1 MQALPQTNGT
11 LLALLRLCFIA
22 ALWLSAPASMGSDHP
37 TRIGVLSFRD
47 IEATRQQWAPLAE
60 HLNQQISGRRFEL
73 VPLHLDDLNHAVEG
87 GKIDFVLTQPEHYV
101 MLRTRHGLAAVATL
115 MPLAGG
121 LPVSRIG
128 GVIVTRNGRG
138 DIRELADLRER
149 TVAAPHQN
157 SLAGYRLQQWTL
169 LQAGINLPDDLKG
182 ITFTG
187 QSQDEVIRQVVN
199 NQVDVGFVR
208 TGLIE
213 SMIDEGKLDAG
224 AIKVINPQYDPDF
237 PLRRSTALC
246 PEWPFLASGHVPEAL
261 VKAVVIALLQIK
273 PDDPAALA
281 GKFYGFSPPAD
292 YGALESMLLE
302 LDAHPNRLAYFGL
315 RDIIA
320 KYSAAIVT
328 SLSIVLLLML
338 LAVVLLI
345 RSKRRVA
352 AALRERAA
360 MLDSLGEGL
369 YVIDRQG
376 HCEFIN
382 PVALEILGL
391 TRQEIVGKDQHRLFH
406 HHRPDGSP
414 YPNSECPIYLTLH
427 DGRKRRGEEWF
438 FRKNGEGFPVRYSV
452 TPLRDRRNEGAVVAF
467 HDISDSRKADEQ
479 MRISAIAF
487 ETQEAML
494 VTDAAKRIIRV
505 NRAFTEI
512 TGYTVDE
519 VIGQTP
525 AVFKSGH
532 HEYGFYG
539 EMWASLKAHGNW
551 RGEIWNRRKN
561 GEVFPEW
568 LSITAVRNAEGQIS
582 HFVASYLDLTQRK
595 EAEEQIQFLAFYD
608 PLTHLPNRRLLN
620 ERLEK
625 ALLAGAR
632 HRRYAALLFIDLD
645 NFKMLNDSMGHA
657 IGDLLLREVA
667 QRLSNSIRANDTVAR
682 QGGDEF
688 VILLEELSQDIHGAI
703 AQIKLIAH
711 NMLEALDKP
720 YQFGDVSYHCT
731 ASIGAVPFMDTGETV
746 ESLLKS
752 ADMAMYKAK
761 AAGKNALRFF
771 DPSMQTE
778 IEQRATVERELRNAL
793 QAGQFELYFQPQV
806 DSAGSV
812 FGAEAL
818 IRWHHPGR
826 GLVGPD
832 EFIRIAEESRLILPI
847 GQWVL
852 TQACRQLALW
862 QKNPDTAHLTL
873 AVNVSAL
880 QFRDS
885 DFVNSVARAIA
896 ESGAPGS
903 RLKLEITE
911 SLLVEDI
918 GGTIEHMRPLKE
930 KLGVGLVLDDFG
942 TGYSSLSYLKQLPLD
957 QIKIDRSFV
966 RDINS
971 DPNDAAIAETIIALG
986 HFFNLTIIAEG
997 VETPAQRDTLI
1008 ICGCK
1013 AFQGFY
1019 FGKPGTIEQFQAG
1032 LGGNS

>member
-1 MQALPQTNGT
+1 MQALPQTTGT
-11 LLALLRLCFIA
+11 LLALFRLCFIA
-22 ALWLSAPASMGSDHP
+22 ALWLSAPASIGSEH
-37 TRIGVLSFRD
+37 TARIGVLSFRD

-60 HLNQQISGRRFEL
+60 HLNQLISGHRFEL

-101 MLRTRHGLAAVATL
+101 LLRTRHGLAAVATL

-157 SLAGYRLQQWTL
+157 SLAGYRLQQWAL

-182 ITFTG
+182 IAFTG

-237 PLRRSTALC
+237 PLRRSTALY

-261 VKAVVIALLQIK
+261 VKAVVMALLQIK

-302 LDAHPNRLAYFGL
+302 LNAHPNRLAYFGL
-315 RDIIA
+315 RDIVA
-320 KYSAAIVT
+320 KYSTTVVAG
-328 SLSIVLLLML
+328 LSILLLLML
-338 LAVVLLI
+338 LAVVYLI
-345 RSKRRVA
+345 RSKRQVA
-352 AALRERAA
+352 ASLRERASL
-360 MLDSLGEGL
+360 LDSLGEGL
-369 YVIDRQG
+369 YVIDRRG
-376 HCEFIN
+376 HCSFVN
-382 PVALEILGL
+382 PKALEILDL
-391 TRQEIVGKDQHRLFH
+391 TRQEVISTDQHLLFH

-438 FRKNGEGFPVRYSV
+438 FRKDGGGFPVRYSV
-452 TPLRDRRNEGAVVAF
+452 TPLRDKHNDGAVVVF
-467 HDISDSRKADEQ
+467 QDISESRKSDEQ

-505 NRAFTEI
+505 NRAFTET
-512 TGYTVDE
+512 TGYVAEE

-525 AVFKSGH
+525 AIFRSGH
-532 HEYGFYG
+532 HEHDFYR
-539 EMWASLKAHGNW
+539 EMWAALEEHGHW

-561 GEVFPEW
+561 GDVFPEW
-568 LSITAVRNAEGQIS
+568 LSITAVSDAQGRIT

-595 EAEEQIQFLAFYD
+595 EAEQQIQFLAFYD

-625 ALLAGAR
+625 ALLSGAR

-667 QRLSNSIRANDTVAR
+667 QRLSASVRANDTVAR

-703 AQIKLIAH
+703 AQIKLIAQ

-731 ASIGAVPFMDTGETV
+731 ASIGAIPFMDAGETV

-778 IEQRATVERELRNAL
+778 IERRASVERELRNAL

-806 DSAGSV
+806 DSAGKV

-818 IRWHHPGR
+818 IRWQHPGR

-852 TQACRQLALW
+852 AEACRQLALW

-880 QFRDS
+880 QFRDN

-903 RLKLEITE
+903 HLKLEITE
-911 SLLVEDI
+911 SLLLEDI
-918 GGTIEHMRPLKE
+918 GSTIEHMRPLKE

-971 DPNDAAIAETIIALG
+971 NPNDAAIAETIIALG

-997 VETPAQRDTLI
+997 VETAAQRDTLI
-1008 ICGCK
+1008 TCGCK
-1013 AFQGFY
+1013 AFQGFH
-1019 FGKPGTIEQFQAG
+1019 FGKPGTIEQFQAS
-1032 LGGNS
+1032 LGSNS

>member
-1 MQALPQTNGT
+1 MQALPHPAGT

-22 ALWLSAPASMGSDHP
+22 ALWLSAPASIGSDH
-37 TRIGVLSFRD
+37 TSRIGVLSFRD
-47 IEATRQQWAPLAE
+47 IEATRRHWAPLVE
-60 HLNQQISGRRFEL
+60 HLNGQIDDARFEL
-73 VPLHLDDLNHAVEG
+73 VPLHLDDLNRAVEG
-87 GKIDFVLTQPEHYV
+87 GQIDFVLTQPEHYV

-128 GVIVTRNGRG
+128 GVIVTRSGRG
-138 DIRELADLRER
+138 DIRELADLRNK

-157 SLAGYRLQQWTL
+157 SLAGYRLQQWAL
-169 LQAGINLPDDLKG
+169 LQAGINLPDDLEG
-182 ITFTG
+182 IAFTG

-199 NQVDVGFVR
+199 NQADVGFVR

-224 AIKVINPQYDPDF
+224 AIKIINPQLDPGF
-237 PLRRSTALC
+237 PLRRSTELY
-246 PEWPFLASGHVPEAL
+246 PEWPFLAAGHVPEPL
-261 VKAVVIALLQIK
+261 IKAVVMALLQIK

-302 LDAHPNRLAYFGL
+302 LNAHPNRLAYFGL
-315 RDIIA
+315 RDIVA
-320 KYSAAIVT
+320 KYSAAIVAG
-328 SLSIVLLLML
+328 LSIVLLLML

-360 MLDSLGEGL
+360 LLDSLGEGL
-369 YVIDRQG
+369 YVIDRRG
-376 HCEFIN
+376 HCSFIN
-382 PVALEILGL
+382 PKALEILGL
-391 TRQEIVGKDQHRLFH
+391 TLQEIVGMDQHRLFH
-406 HHRPDGSP
+406 HHRADGSP
-414 YPNSECPIYLTLH
+414 YPNSECPIYLTLQ
-427 DGRKRRGEEWF
+427 DGHKRQGEEWF

-452 TPLRDRRNEGAVVAF
+452 TPMRDRRNESAVVVF
-467 HDISDSRKADEQ
+467 QDITESRKADEL

-487 ETQEAML
+487 ETQEAMV
-494 VTDAAKRIIRV
+494 VTDAATRILRV
-505 NRAFTEI
+505 NHAFTEI
-512 TGYTVDE
+512 TGYAAEE

-525 AVFKSGH
+525 VLLKSGH
-532 HEYGFYG
+532 HEDSFYR
-539 EMWASLKAHGNW
+539 EMWAALKADGHW

-568 LSITAVRNAEGQIS
+568 LSISAVRNARGETT
-582 HFVASYLDLTQRK
+582 HFVASFLDLTQRK

-625 ALLAGAR
+625 ALLSGAR

-657 IGDLLLREVA
+657 IGDLLLCQVA
-667 QRLSNSIRANDTVAR
+667 RRLGDSVRANDTVAR

-703 AQIKLIAH
+703 AQIKLIGQ
-711 NMLEALDKP
+711 NMLEALDQP

-731 ASIGAVPFMDTGETV
+731 ASIGAVPFMDAGETV

-793 QAGQFELYFQPQV
+793 QAGQFELHFQPQV
-806 DSAGSV
+806 DSAGRV

-818 IRWHHPGR
+818 IRWQHPGR

-852 TQACRQLALW
+852 AAACRQLALW
-862 QKNPDTAHLTL
+862 QKNPATAHLTL

-896 ESGAPGS
+896 ESGAPGNH
-903 RLKLEITE
+903 LKLEITE
-911 SLLVEDI
+911 SLLLDDI
-918 GGTIEHMRPLKE
+918 GATIEHMRPLKE
-930 KLGVGLVLDDFG
+930 RLGVGLVLDDFG

-997 VETPAQRDTLI
+997 VETTAQRDTLI
-1008 ICGCK
+1008 SCGCK
-1013 AFQGFY
+1013 AFQGFH
-1019 FGKPGTIEQFQAG
+1019 FGKPGTIEQFEAG
-1032 LGGNS
+1032 LGGDT

>member
-1 MQALPQTNGT
+1 
-11 LLALLRLCFIA
+11 
-22 ALWLSAPASMGSDHP
+22 MGSDHT

-261 VKAVVIALLQIK
+261 VKAVVMALLQIK

-320 KYSAAIVT
+320 KYSAAIVA

-1019 FGKPGTIEQFQAG
+1019 FGQPGTIEQFQAG

>member
-971 DPNDAAIAETIIALG
+971 NPNDAAIAETIIALG